1 MSKIHIPFLTFLLFS
16 LSTSAQIWPSK
27 SDRRLEQL
35 FNLMQGEFSSE
46 KQSIEDSTY
55 FNISLRM
62 TPIWKDRG
70 HFLYVEQAMFENQD
84 KPYRVRI
91 YRLSRKGRNE
101 FISEVFT
108 LRNEQEWIGK
118 WKTPDSFDAL
128 SLDDLELKSGCEVV
142 LIRHGRNKFIGE
154 TGATSCKSELRGA
167 SYATSKVSILKNK
180 ILSWDQGF
188 NNEGKQVW
196 GATKGGYIF
205 EKL

>member
-1 MSKIHIPFLTFLLFS
+1 MTFLLFS

-27 SDRRLEQL
+27 SDRKLEQL
-35 FNLMQGEFSSE
+35 FNLMQGEYSSE

-62 TPIWKDRG
+62 IPIWKDRG

-91 YRLSRKGRNE
+91 YRLSQKGSNE

-108 LRNEQEWIGK
+108 LRNEKEWIGK
-118 WKTPDSFDAL
+118 WKTPESFDAL

-142 LIRHGRNKFIGE
+142 LKRNSKNKYIGE

-167 SYATSKVSILKNK
+167 SYATSKVSVLKKK

-188 NNEGKQVW
+188 DAEGKQVW

-205 EKL
+205 DKL